1 MKGTQVSCQD
11 EVQDTRFLQKADK
24 RQITQV
30 HVNSLKQA
38 QTAMTGI
45 LLGSLV
51 PLTVMGFWEHSWQ
64 SVADCAVLVGSWFTG
79 SVYYLAPCPDHAAP
93 VPLFF
98 PPSPGCRCA
107 SGVRR
112 ASLLYRL
119 TEAEK
124 LSAHSLFSPLLPP
137 LPAHILKGFLCDPV
151 ICCAKAM
158 MLFG

>member
-98 PPSPGCRCA
+98 PPSPGCRRA

-112 ASLLYRL
+112 ASPR
-119 TEAEK
+119 
-124 LSAHSLFSPLLPP
+124 SAVSSDRDRKALSPLTVLSSSSSPP
-137 LPAHILKGFLCDPV
+137 GAYFEGLSV
-151 ICCAKAM
+151 
-158 MLFG
+158 